1 MKGTTSK
8 KIKIKIL
15 ERDSPAFIIILD
27 EIINRIIVRDDIAEI
42 SVVRIKNWFD
52 HKWLNYSG
60 KGVIHYKMTTHPD
73 EVALTD
79 FWKEKITVPPF
90 NPNRVLSE
98 LSFHKHATGNK
109 AFDKALHRWQRSS
122 ENQNNRIKTKS
133 ANGLFIWY
141 SSNTEENQQGSIM
154 AYRVVGDNVDTWY
167 ASFENKD
174 GWKVIKTKGI
184 NIDELK
190 DLGV

>member
-1 MKGTTSK
+1 MKVATSK
-8 KIKIKIL
+8 NIKIKIL
-15 ERDSPAFIIILD
+15 EGDSSEFIIILN
-27 EIINRIIVRDDIAEI
+27 EIINRIIIRDDIAEI

-60 KGVIHYKMTTHPD
+60 KGVIHYKTTTHLD
-73 EVALTD
+73 EVALTN

-98 LSFHKHATGNK
+98 LSFHKRATGNK
-109 AFDKALHRWQRSS
+109 VFDKALHRWQRSS
-122 ENQNNRIKTKS
+122 ENQNNRIQRKS

-154 AYRVVGDNVDTWY
+154 TYEVIGDNVDTWY
-167 ASFENKD
+167 ANLVNSD
-174 GWKVIKTKGI
+174 GWKVMKTKGI

-190 DLGV
+190 DLGT